1 MRLATWTVLASL
13 ALWGCDRKPAG
24 APPEVLIWGR
34 GADSTTLDPGEIE
47 WLEDMKITQSVFET
61 LVGFK
66 AQSTELEGRL
76 AKSWRFSP
84 DGRTATFDLRPG
96 VLFHDGTPFD
106 SEAVVFSF
114 QRVLDPRHPHRPKSV
129 PYATSLAVIQ
139 TVEASGPDRVVF
151 RLRHPSPTFLSILT
165 LPAAAIVSPAA
176 VRKSGA
182 SFARH
187 PVGTGVYRVAGWDPD
202 VRMVLDYFPGYWG
215 AKPSFPR
222 VIVATVASPQTAVQ
236 KLRKGELHVVDHPS
250 LADISGL
257 QKDPRTKVRIGPSLN
272 TCYLGFNLKRHPYSD
287 RNFREAVSLALDRK
301 ALIGLAYHDLAEP
314 AANLVPPE
322 LWKEIGPAREYE
334 ADLGKA
340 RECLGRV
347 KPDCGEV
354 ELLHMT
360 FPRPYIVEPVRVAE
374 FVKDRLRKIGLSV
387 KLTGYDKSAYTLKI
401 KEESHP
407 MYLYG
412 WLADYADPDN
422 FYYPLLHGDNAGD
435 LNGSF
440 FNDPAFNDAVVGA
453 RSEMDPEKR
462 RFFYRQAYSRYQEE
476 LPTIPLVHVFQVVA
490 LSKFVD
496 YRVHPIETRFFQVY
510 PAR

>member
-1 MRLATWTVLASL
+1 MRRVTWIVLAWI
-13 ALWGCDRKPAG
+13 ALPGCDPKPPG

-34 GADSTTLDPGEIE
+34 GADSTTLDPAEIE
-47 WLEDMKITQSVFET
+47 WLEDMKITQSVYET
-61 LVGFK
+61 LVAFK
-66 AQSTELEGRL
+66 EESTQLEGRL
-76 AKSWRFSP
+76 AKSWSVSP
-84 DGRTATFDLRPG
+84 DGRTAAFDLRPG
-96 VLFHDGTPFD
+96 VRFHDGTPLD

-129 PYATSLAVIQ
+129 PYATSLAVIE
-139 TVEASGPDRVVF
+139 TVEASGPERVVF
-151 RLRHPSPTFLSILT
+151 KLRHPSPTFLSVLT
-165 LPAAAIVSPAA
+165 LPAAAIVSPTA
-176 VRKSGA
+176 VRKHGG

-187 PVGTGVYRVAGWDPD
+187 PVGTGRYQLAVWDPD
-202 VRMVLDYFPGYWG
+202 VRMVLDSFPGYWG
-215 AKPSFPR
+215 AKPPFPR
-222 VIVATVASPQTAVQ
+222 VIVATVASPQTAIQ

-257 QKDPRTKVRIGPSLN
+257 QKDPRTHARIGPSLN

-287 RNFREAVSLALDRK
+287 RNFRRAVSLALDRQ

-314 AANLVPPE
+314 AANLVPPA
-322 LWKEIGPAREYE
+322 LWKEVGPTREYE
-334 ADLGKA
+334 VDLEKA

-347 KPDCGEV
+347 KMDSGEI
-354 ELLHMT
+354 ELVHMT

-412 WLADYADPDN
+412 WMADYADPDN

-440 FNDPAFNDAVVGA
+440 FNDPAFNDAVLLA
-453 RSEMDPEKR
+453 RSEIDPEKR
-462 RFFYRQAYSRYQEE
+462 RSLYRQAYFRYQEE

-490 LSKFVD
+490 LSRRVD
-496 YRVHPIETRFFQVY
+496 YRVHPIETRFYQVT
-510 PAR
+510 PAP